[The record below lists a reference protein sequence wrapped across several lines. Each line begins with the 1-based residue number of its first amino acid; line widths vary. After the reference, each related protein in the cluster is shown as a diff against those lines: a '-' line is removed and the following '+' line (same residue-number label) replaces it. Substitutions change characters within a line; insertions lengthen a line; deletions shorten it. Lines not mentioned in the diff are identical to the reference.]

1 MCGFGEECVVP
12 CPGRSFSASEPS
24 ARRALDEEDRLSLGH
39 RWRSSFQL
47 YYRFVYIPGIHIYIY
62 IRPIMNARASATRT
76 WSPALCPR
84 GGHCLHMSLPSG
96 RVVEYRRRV
105 ALAGSLPQC
114 AYQGSFMYYR
124 CHIVDPAGD
133 AALLAGR
140 RGIPEAMRRRPR
152 HGPVGGEVALR
163 GGFRG
168 PRPICR
174 GN

>member
-1 MCGFGEECVVP
+1 MIIHVP
-12 CPGRSFSASEPS
+12 VGASQRQSHPLVERWTRRTVALLGTDGARPS
-24 ARRALDEEDRLSLGH
+24 SCITDSYIYLV
-39 RWRSSFQL
+39 
-47 YYRFVYIPGIHIYIY
+47 FVYIY

-76 WSPALCPR
+76 WSPALRPR